1 MKNLLFLIMIL
12 FIGAI
17 FSFSSFA
24 QEKSNDE
31 KDETQTV
38 EQNSNDK
45 TAIDSTKAFNI
56 ICPVSTEEVD
66 PEVTYTYKGKTY
78 ALCCNNCLKKFKKDP
93 EKYISRLSEDGKSIV
108 KKKSE

>member
-1 MKNLLFLIMIL
+1 MIL
-12 FIGAI
+12 FLGV
-17 FSFSSFA
+17 SFTFNSLA
-24 QEKSNDE
+24 QGKS
-31 KDETQTV
+31 KDGKKETQTV
-38 EQNSNDK
+38 EQKSNDK
-45 TAIDSTKAFNI
+45 ITVDSTKAFNT
-56 ICPVSTEEVD
+56 ICPVSTEDID